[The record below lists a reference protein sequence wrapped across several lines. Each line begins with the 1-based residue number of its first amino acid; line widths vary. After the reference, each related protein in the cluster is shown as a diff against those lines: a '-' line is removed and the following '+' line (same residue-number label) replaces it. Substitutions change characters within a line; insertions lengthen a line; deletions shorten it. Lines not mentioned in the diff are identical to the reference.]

1 MIYWAK
7 ASLNLTVL
15 KPNPD
20 KPELNIEDLWYRFA
34 LSFLLKKIDFLK
46 YSICNFH
53 YSIDCE
59 DFMNIESINTEI
71 STLGE
76 AKILTPVQRRADGTE
91 GISFVS
97 DENRVIIE
105 VNERG
110 INQMVAEERPLPCF
124 EMAGPRRQIFFDPSK
139 LKCALVTC
147 GGLCPGL
154 NDIIRSI
161 VLELHYAYGVGNIF
175 GIRYGLQGFIARYGH
190 DLIDLTPK
198 SVVNIHDRGGTV
210 LGSSRGPQDIDEI
223 IDSLERMNIGLLF
236 MIGGDGTLTAAGR
249 IADTIFNR
257 GLKIGVVGVPKTI
270 DNDIYMVSRS
280 FGFDTAVDVAT
291 KAIISASNE
300 AEGYPNGI
308 GLIKL
313 MGRHS
318 GFIAATAVLA
328 QQDVNFVHIPEVDFD
343 LNGPQGLLSA
353 LEKRL
358 AQRRHAVIVV
368 AEGAGQKFFEDE
380 ESEQDASGNIK
391 LKDIGI
397 YLKDAIISYFAAK
410 GIDISIKYID
420 PSYMIRS
427 LPANANDRVFCN
439 FLGRNS
445 VHAGM
450 AGKTSMLIGHW
461 NNQFVHVPM
470 HLIAGKRKK
479 VDPKGSLWRSTLEA
493 TGQSSLKNA
502 G

>member
-1 MIYWAK
+1 
-7 ASLNLTVL
+7 
-15 KPNPD
+15 
-20 KPELNIEDLWYRFA
+20 
-34 LSFLLKKIDFLK
+34 
-46 YSICNFH
+46 
-53 YSIDCE
+53 
-59 DFMNIESINTEI
+59 MNTESIITEI
-71 STLGE
+71 SNLGE
-76 AKILTPVQRRADGTE
+76 AKISTPVQRRADGTD
-91 GISFVS
+91 GISYVT
-97 DENRVIIE
+97 DQDRVVIE
-105 VNERG
+105 IDDRQVIRMVNAG
-110 INQMVAEERPLPCF
+110 QNLPCF
-124 EMAGPRRQIFFDPSK
+124 ELAGPRRHIFFDPSK
-139 LKCALVTC
+139 LKCALVSC

-154 NDIIRSI
+154 NDLIRSI
-161 VLELHYAYGVGNIF
+161 VLELHYGYGVRNIF
-175 GIRYGLQGFIARYGH
+175 GIRYGLQGFIAKYGH
-190 DLIDLTPK
+190 ELVELTPE

-249 IADTIFNR
+249 LADTILDR

-313 MGRHS
+313 MGRHA

-328 QQDVNFVHIPEVDFD
+328 QQDVNFVLIPEVDFD
-343 LNGPQGLLSA
+343 LDGPGGLFTA

-358 AQRRHAVIVV
+358 SARKHAVIVV
-368 AEGAGQKFFEDE
+368 AEGAGQKFFAENNDE
-380 ESEQDASGNIK
+380 RDASGNVK
-391 LKDIGI
+391 LKDIGV
-397 YLKDAIISYFAAK
+397 YVKEAIAAHFASK
-410 GIDISIKYID
+410 GIEISIKYID

-439 FLGRNS
+439 FLGRNA

-470 HLIAGKRKK
+470 QLIACKRKTVK
-479 VDPKGSLWRSTLEA
+479 PAGSLWRSTLEA
-493 TGQSSLKNA
+493 TGQGSLKNR

>member
-1 MIYWAK
+1 MRI
-7 ASLNLTVL
+7 
-15 KPNPD
+15 D
-20 KPELNIEDLWYRFA
+20 ELI
-34 LSFLLKKIDFLK
+34 
-46 YSICNFH
+46 
-53 YSIDCE
+53 
-59 DFMNIESINTEI
+59 TEI
-71 STLGE
+71 PTLGK
-76 AKILTPVQRRADGTE
+76 ATLPSPLQKRADETVS
-91 GISFVS
+91 ISFVS
-97 DENRVIIE
+97 DQSRVIIE
-105 VNERG
+105 VDFTRVNRMIKDE
-110 INQMVAEERPLPCF
+110 NALPSF
-124 EMAGPRRQIFFDPSK
+124 ELAGPRRRIFFDPSK

-147 GGLCPGL
+147 GGLCPGI

-161 VLELHYAYGVGNIF
+161 VLELHYAYGVQNIF
-175 GIRYGLQGFIARYGH
+175 GFRYGLQGFIAKYGH
-190 DLIDLTPK
+190 DLVDLTPEA
-198 SVVNIHDRGGTV
+198 VVNIHDRGGTV

-249 IADTIFNR
+249 IADAIFER

-291 KAIISASNE
+291 QAIISANNE
-300 AEGYPNGI
+300 AEGLPNGI

-318 GFIAATAVLA
+318 GFIAATAILA
-328 QQDVNFVHIPEVDFD
+328 QQDVNFVLIPETDFD
-343 LNGPQGLLSA
+343 LEGPSGLLSA

-358 AQRRHAVIVV
+358 AERKHAVMVV

-380 ESEQDASGNIK
+380 KSEQDASGNIK
-391 LKDIGI
+391 LKDIGL
-397 YLKDAIISYFAAK
+397 YFKDAIASYFADK
-410 GIDISIKYID
+410 EIDVSIKYID

-461 NNQFVHVPM
+461 NNQFVHIPM
-470 HLIAGKRKK
+470 EVIADKRKN
-479 VDPKGSLWRSTLEA
+479 VDPDGSLWRSSLGA
-493 TGQSSLKNA
+493 TGQGSLKNA
-502 G
+502 